1 MSALMGRGVGN
12 LGPLV
17 SRSIILKVVIAVLVA
32 SIVGAVIY
40 LETSGDEAAATTTTS
55 TTTTTTTT
63 ISPTTT
69 VAPTTTST
77 TSTSTTSTTTT
88 TTTEPEPLFPR
99 AAYALLVVNGSSRGE
114 RLEPTI
120 GLLRLVGYEN
130 IRGAAGAVLTPDTTI
145 YYLDDPFR
153 GAAERLADDL
163 DLPLEQLALFSEA
176 PPIAALGNAQLVIY
190 LGGS

>member
-63 ISPTTT
+63 IAPTTT

-77 TSTSTTSTTTT
+77 TSTSTTSTTT

>member
-1 MSALMGRGVGN
+1 
-12 LGPLV
+12 
-17 SRSIILKVVIAVLVA
+17 
-32 SIVGAVIY
+32 
-40 LETSGDEAAATTTTS
+40 
-55 TTTTTTTT
+55 
-63 ISPTTT
+63 
-69 VAPTTTST
+69 
-77 TSTSTTSTTTT
+77 
-88 TTTEPEPLFPR
+88 
-99 AAYALLVVNGSSRGE
+99 LLVVNGSNRGE

-145 YYLDDPFR
+145 YYLDDLFR

-163 DLPLEQLALFSEA
+163 DLPLEQLALLSEA

>member
-1 MSALMGRGVGN
+1 M
-12 LGPLV
+12 
-17 SRSIILKVVIAVLVA
+17 SRSVILKVVIAVLVA

-40 LETSGDEAAATTTTS
+40 LETSGDGAAATTTTS
-55 TTTTTTTT
+55 TTTTATTTT
-63 ISPTTT
+63 IAPTTT

-88 TTTEPEPLFPR
+88 TTEPKPLFPR
-99 AAYALLVVNGSSRGE
+99 AAYALLVVNGSNRGE

-145 YYLDDPFR
+145 YYLDDLFR

-163 DLPLEQLALFSEA
+163 DLPLEQLALLSEA